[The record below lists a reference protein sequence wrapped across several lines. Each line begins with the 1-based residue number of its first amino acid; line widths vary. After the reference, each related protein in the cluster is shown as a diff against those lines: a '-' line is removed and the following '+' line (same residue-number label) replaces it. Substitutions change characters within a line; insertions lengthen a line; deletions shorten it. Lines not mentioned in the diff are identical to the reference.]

1 MYQMSG
7 KERESLCSTRFIN
20 ISRTRRACMI
30 YLYIALAVFFAV
42 MFVVGGA
49 REEMK
54 RFNSIAEAHSLR
66 IEKED
71 EH

>member
-1 MYQMSG
+1 
-7 KERESLCSTRFIN
+7 
-20 ISRTRRACMI
+20 MI
-30 YLYIALAVFFAV
+30 YLYIALAVIFAV
-42 MFVVGGA
+42 LFVVGGA